1 MQCSIISSRTV
12 LIFLTLLLVP
22 ALAHAHRC
30 RFLRADDRNL
40 CLAKKENARYFC
52 SYIKQRDQ
60 KNYCYA
66 YLDLK
71 PDQCSEIEEDSLRT
85 KCEIEVKRL
94 FELDQKKKE
103 KAAKLKE
110 AQEALNK
117 KREEQQKKKSKK
129 KKLK

>member
-1 MQCSIISSRTV
+1 MKYPIFSSHTV
-12 LIFLTLLLVP
+12 LISLTLLLVP
-22 ALAHAHRC
+22 ALAQAHRC
-30 RFLRADDRNL
+30 RFLRADARNL

-52 SYIKQRDQ
+52 SYIKQKDQ

-71 PDQCSEIEEDSLRT
+71 PDQCSEIEEETLRT
-85 KCEIEVKRL
+85 KCETEVKRL

-103 KAAKLKE
+103 RAAKLKE

-117 KREEQQKKKSKK
+117 KRQEQQKKKSKK
-129 KKLK
+129 KK